1 MILHK
6 QNTSIVIFFY
16 HLFSPVR
23 HSHSCLPPCHA
34 GKLCRKGFVPG
45 SDERPPT
52 PTPPPALPVLR
63 SRRDWESGFDPS
75 LENWFLTWLLWDP
88 PGRDPVSA
96 PGWRA
101 SSSWNSV
108 EAQLSKAL
116 LRWGLPCEGAGDM
129 GIWGRL
135 APCSQAVSLCWEWDP
150 GHPGKLCQAGS
161 VLPVLAQP
169 VPAAPGSADNP
180 SSIQR
185 WAKTIRCPRAPD
197 PYPSW
202 TLSLWQLRVHGA
214 SPTRSIPADTSPF
227 VQAEVI
233 DFFIFH

>member
-6 QNTSIVIFFY
+6 QNASVVIFFY

-34 GKLCRKGFVPG
+34 GKLCRKGFVLG

-52 PTPPPALPVLR
+52 PTSPPALPVLR
-63 SRRDWESGFDPS
+63 SRRGWEIGFDPS

-129 GIWGRL
+129 G
-135 APCSQAVSLCWEWDP
+135 
-150 GHPGKLCQAGS
+150 QAGS
-161 VLPVLAQP
+161 LLPGCVLVLGMGSRTPWKA
-169 VPAAPGSADNP
+169 VPSGIGAARPGTAHPCS
-180 SSIQR
+180 
-185 WAKTIRCPRAPD
+185 TGEC
-197 PYPSW
+197 
-202 TLSLWQLRVHGA
+202 
-214 SPTRSIPADTSPF
+214 
-227 VQAEVI
+227 
-233 DFFIFH
+233 